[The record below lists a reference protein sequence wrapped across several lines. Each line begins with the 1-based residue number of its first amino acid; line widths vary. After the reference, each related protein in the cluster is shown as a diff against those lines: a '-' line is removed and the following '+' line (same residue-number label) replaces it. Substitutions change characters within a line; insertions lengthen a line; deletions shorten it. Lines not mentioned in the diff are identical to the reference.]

1 MEYSYGRANAALFTL
16 KDVLGA
22 YMSDDGQAALTP
34 APGMEQGV
42 YTPRVLAGITAQSA
56 QQELAAQFIQALLAP
71 GVQNY
76 SLGEG
81 LPVLRSG
88 LEKQVAYVQELYA
101 ERG

>member
-71 GVQNY
+71 GVQN
-76 SLGEG
+76 
-81 LPVLRSG
+81 
-88 LEKQVAYVQELYA
+88 
-101 ERG
+101 